1 MKAFLT
7 LVRNDSKLEKEDR
20 RHRSL
25 LSKVYAVFAVVL
37 INAALTFSKG
47 YIDINLIIRCLLIL
61 TPFGCAILVVNKE
74 WQEGTTGWWLA
85 LPYSRSLLLSAK
97 WVASFWRVL
106 KMYGIFFATL
116 VIMGSIYTST
126 LPVFFPKIQLLDL
139 LQACARDL
147 SWLLIISPFSITL
160 GALMVILTRS
170 YWIPGSLIIW
180 VMFGLMTNLYA
191 AKALGLSPQKDSF
204 VSHSGQGF
212 CFSIN
217 GSDFFTTFLIS
228 LAVSS
233 LLFVFSVYL
242 LKKHVEL

>member
-47 YIDINLIIRCLLIL
+47 YIDIHLIIWCLLIL
-61 TPFGCAILVVNKE
+61 TPFGSAILVVNKE

-106 KMYGIFFATL
+106 KMYGIFFASIL
-116 VIMGSIYTST
+116 ILASIYNLT
-126 LPVFFPKIQLLDL
+126 LPVFLPKMQLLDL

-147 SWLLIISPFSITL
+147 SWLIIISPFSIIL
-160 GALMVILTRS
+160 GALMVIITRS
-170 YWIPGSLIIW
+170 HWIPVSLIFW
-180 VMFGLMTNLYA
+180 VMFGLMANLYVA
-191 AKALGLSPQKDSF
+191 EALGLSPQKGSF

-212 CFSIN
+212 CLIIN